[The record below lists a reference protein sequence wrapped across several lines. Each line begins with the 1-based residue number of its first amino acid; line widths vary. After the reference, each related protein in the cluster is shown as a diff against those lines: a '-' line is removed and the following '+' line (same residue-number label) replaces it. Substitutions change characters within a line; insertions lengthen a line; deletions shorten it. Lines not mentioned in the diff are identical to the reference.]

1 MAESLEDDEAV
12 EVPVTV
18 RAAVAVLVMLG
29 VLDDRWD
36 NDGTSDGLSEPVDV
50 AVRDAEGTLV
60 WLGVSE
66 SLSSFSPAVDVRA
79 WLRVPDVLVVTEPVE
94 DGAQ

>member
-1 MAESLEDDEAV
+1 M
-12 EVPVTV
+12 

-29 VLDDRWD
+29 DRDDRWD
-36 NDGTSDGLSEPVDV
+36 NDGMGDGLSEPVDA

-60 WLGVSE
+60 WVGVSE
-66 SLSSFSPAVDVRA
+66 SLSSFSPAVDEWA
-79 WLRVPDVLVVTEPVE
+79 WLRVPDALIVTEPVE